1 MLEELNFNT
10 KLSNTKINNC
20 SPQIEDNKL
29 SFLTYTLNNNSIGLN
44 DNNFENSSL
53 FDNFSFKNEI
63 SSLDKPLSNC
73 QHFDKTIK
81 NNSNNEKINHDKDF
95 SKIGDNQFH
104 KIKQNIKSF
113 KNNDCFI
120 EPKQLQQNS
129 LNRKRKS
136 EHSKGRHTKYSG
148 DNLRRKIKRYTLNY
162 ALEFINKK
170 IKQIYQGKIGVG
182 IFKKKLL
189 PINNCIKTNMKIE
202 YNMNL
207 LNKTLGEIFSDNI
220 SYRYT
225 NYCKNHNKIII
236 DLLLHDK
243 DENIALY
250 FQKLFNITFLQ
261 CLEKFSGN
269 DEIKELDGFT
279 KFSEIE
285 EKLPNESGYI
295 EAFRNYLNNY
305 KINLQ
310 KKGKKTKIE
319 EEDKLKKLKIIIKK

>member
-1 MLEELNFNT
+1 MLEDLNFNF
-10 KLSNTKINNC
+10 KLSNIKNNNS

-29 SFLTYTLNNNSIGLN
+29 SFLTYTINNSIGLN
-44 DNNFENSSL
+44 DNIFENSSL

-63 SSLDKPLSNC
+63 SSLDKPLFNC

-81 NNSNNEKINHDKDF
+81 YNSNNEKINNDKDF

-104 KIKQNIKSF
+104 EIKQNKDF
-113 KNNDCFI
+113 KNNYCFI
-120 EPKQLQQNS
+120 ESKQLQQNA

-136 EHSKGRHTKYSG
+136 EDSKGRHTKYAG
-148 DNLRRKIKRYTLNY
+148 DNLRRKIKRYILNY

-170 IKQIYQGKIGVG
+170 IKQIYQEKIGVG
-182 IFKKKLL
+182 IFKKELL

-279 KFSEIE
+279 KFSEIK
-285 EKLPNESGYI
+285 EKLPNESEYI
-295 EAFRNYLNNY
+295 EAFKNYLNNY

-310 KKGKKTKIE
+310 KKTKKTKIE
-319 EEDKLKKLKIIIKK
+319 QEEKLKELKININKE